1 MCVERVAVELED
13 VEKLKNNSATK
24 RMLEEIDLGQR
35 RHTGKV
41 RSSVDVAAAFREAV
55 VNGKYARQWD
65 SWCFR
70 TIVAACESDADRMWL
85 YRILGSIVSDIRE
98 ANEPFLTTSNAAVMQ
113 IITLLQHKYR
123 VNRYISA

>member
-41 RSSVDVAAAFREAV
+41 RSSVDVAAAFREA
-55 VNGKYARQWD
+55 D
-65 SWCFR
+65 
-70 TIVAACESDADRMWL
+70 
-85 YRILGSIVSDIRE
+85 
-98 ANEPFLTTSNAAVMQ
+98 NAAGAVGQ
-113 IITLLQHKYR
+113 IAVSRSRSFLI
-123 VNRYISA
+123 